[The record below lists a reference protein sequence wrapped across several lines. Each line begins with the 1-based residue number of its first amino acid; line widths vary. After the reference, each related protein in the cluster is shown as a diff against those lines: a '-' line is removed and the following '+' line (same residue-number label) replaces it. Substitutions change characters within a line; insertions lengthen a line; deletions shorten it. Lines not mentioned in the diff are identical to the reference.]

1 MADYDSTIPAFAV
14 AATAARETRP
24 PITRRGDFRRFWRET
39 REELASVAPDPRLGV
54 AVTSAEG
61 ARITPVKFASLDN
74 CDIQGFLLTCEAN
87 RAPVTGAPVA
97 GATHPGAPVGAPV
110 SRPASTARPVVITT
124 HGYNSQCN
132 PVLEARHTVA
142 CNADLFCFDVRGF
155 GLSRRACDLHPEG
168 YILTGATD
176 PRRSILRGA
185 VGDYVRA
192 AEVARLLGSG
202 SGGVVFHGRSF
213 GGALALAAQAV
224 SQMADFLAV
233 AVPTFG
239 WAFGRRHLVKEGS
252 GKEIN
257 DYLERHPSHEEAV
270 METMSYFDTVNV
282 ADRIGCRSIV
292 GVGRRDNVV
301 PAATVYAITNH
312 MSPPPEIVEL
322 PVSHSDDPDERHWT
336 GFDDRWTAEV
346 ATLRSSHQYSS

>member
-1 MADYDSTIPAFAV
+1 M
-14 AATAARETRP
+14 AATVARETRP

-39 REELASVAPDPRLGV
+39 LEELASVAPNPRLGV

-61 ARITPVKFASLDN
+61 ARITPLKFASLNN
-74 CDIQGFLLTCEAN
+74 CDIQGFLLTCEADP
-87 RAPVTGAPVA
+87 APVTGAPA
-97 GATHPGAPVGAPV
+97 SGATHPGSPA
-110 SRPASTARPVVITT
+110 SRPASTDRPVVITT

-142 CNADLFCFDVRGF
+142 SNADLFCFDVRGF
-155 GLSRRACDLHPEG
+155 GLSRRACDVHPAG

-185 VGDYVRA
+185 VCDYVRA

-202 SGGVVFHGRSF
+202 GGGIVFHGRSF

-252 GKEIN
+252 GREIN
-257 DYLERHPSHEEAV
+257 DYLKRHPSHEEAV

-312 MSPPPEIVEL
+312 MSPPPEIIEL
-322 PVSHSDDPDERHWT
+322 PASHSDDPDERHWA

-346 ATLRSSHQYSS
+346 AALRHTCNQNSS

>member
-1 MADYDSTIPAFAV
+1 M

-39 REELASVAPDPRLGV
+39 LDELARIAPNPRLGV

-74 CDIQGFLLTCEAN
+74 CDIQGFLLTREAD
-87 RAPVTGAPVA
+87 PAPVA
-97 GATHPGAPVGAPV
+97 GAPVSGPASTPPGSPAGAPVGAPV
-110 SRPASTARPVVITT
+110 SGPACSGRPVVITT

-142 CNADLFCFDVRGF
+142 CGADLFCFDVRGF
-155 GLSRRACDLHPEG
+155 GLSRRACDVHPEG

-185 VGDYVRA
+185 VCDYVRA

-202 SGGVVFHGRSF
+202 SGSGGAVFHGRSF

-224 SQMADFLAV
+224 SQLADFLAV

-239 WAFGRRHLVKEGS
+239 WAFGRRRLVKEGS

-257 DYLERHPSHEEAV
+257 DYLERRPSHEEAV
-270 METMSYFDTVNV
+270 METLSYFDTVNV
-282 ADRIGCRSIV
+282 ADRIGCPSIV

-312 MSPPPEIVEL
+312 MSPPPEIIEL
-322 PVSHSDDPDERHWT
+322 PVSHSDDPDERHWA

-346 ATLRSSHQYSS
+346 AMLRSSSHQYSS

>member
-1 MADYDSTIPAFAV
+1 M
-14 AATAARETRP
+14 
-24 PITRRGDFRRFWRET
+24 
-39 REELASVAPDPRLGV
+39 
-54 AVTSAEG
+54 
-61 ARITPVKFASLDN
+61 KFASLDN
-74 CDIQGFLLTCEAN
+74 CDIQGFLLTRKADA
-87 RAPVTGAPVA
+87 APLA
-97 GATHPGAPVGAPV
+97 GAPV

-155 GLSRRACDLHPEG
+155 GLSRRACDVHPDG

-185 VGDYVRA
+185 VCDYVRA

-292 GVGRRDNVV
+292 GVGRRDYVV
-301 PAATVYAITNH
+301 PAATVYAIANH